1 MYNLPASVLKL
12 SLVVQ
17 VKPLAH
23 QQSRYCPPYSVD
35 RYDSEDVKTIVLVL
49 FVGTSVGDVL
59 ISLQLTFDPPADD
72 IAVHPVL
79 GSPPI
84 RASPRPRTA
93 AALPQVSNT
102 MNESPSER
110 PAP

>member
-35 RYDSEDVKTIVLVL
+35 RYDSDVVKMLMLVL
-49 FVGTSVGDVL
+49 F
-59 ISLQLTFDPPADD
+59 A
-72 IAVHPVL
+72 
-79 GSPPI
+79 
-84 RASPRPRTA
+84 
-93 AALPQVSNT
+93 
-102 MNESPSER
+102 
-110 PAP
+110 